1 MKYRRL
7 RPDELEQ
14 LEQEFIHFLVAN
26 GIPGPD
32 WEKIKST
39 DEART
44 EELIGL
50 FSDII
55 FDKTLEQVQYLEFKT
70 PRDIKTFHCE
80 ENKIILNGLKIEGET
95 TLDLTKTQDP
105 KEMMQLLS
113 SSSAK
118 LKLYTAQKEYHPSR
132 KTELFKMME
141 SGALISRDG
150 TLFKSLEELK
160 SVD

>member
-32 WEKIKST
+32 WEKIKAN
-39 DEART
+39 ENEKA

-55 FDKTLEQVQYLEFKT
+55 FDKTLEQVRYLEFKT
-70 PRDIKTFHCE
+70 PKDIKTFHCLE
-80 ENKIILNGLKIEGET
+80 DKIVLNGLRVEGDT
-95 TLDLTKTQDP
+95 ALDLTQTQDP
-105 KEMMQLLS
+105 REMLQLLS
-113 SSSAK
+113 AGSAK
-118 LKLYTAQKEYHPSR
+118 LKLYTAQKAYQPSR
-132 KTELFKMME
+132 KQELFKMME

-150 TLFKSLEELK
+150 ALFNSLEELK
-160 SVD
+160 

>member
-32 WEKIKST
+32 WEKIKAS
-39 DEART
+39 ENEKA

-55 FDKTLEQVQYLEFKT
+55 FDKTLEQVRYLEFKT
-70 PRDIKTFHCE
+70 PKDIKTFHCLE
-80 ENKIILNGLKIEGET
+80 DKIVLNGLRVEGDT
-95 TLDLTKTQDP
+95 ALDLTQTQDP
-105 KEMMQLLS
+105 REMLQLLS
-113 SSSAK
+113 AGSAK
-118 LKLYTAQKEYHPSR
+118 LKLYTAQKAYQPSR
-132 KTELFKMME
+132 KQELFKMME

-150 TLFKSLEELK
+150 ALFNSLEELK
-160 SVD
+160 